1 MGADRTIRRVAPRL
15 AQSLCPAQTGGVIRR
30 QTPDSVRVNSDH
42 DIPTLLGI
50 EDGAASRAE
59 TPVLDAFRRYAG
71 KRGKCMCGVFGY
83 VGKQSDVGETI
94 VTALK
99 TLEYRGYDSWGLA
112 LSTPHDLLVH
122 KDVGRINGHTRSYP
136 SSTQGIGHTRWAT
149 HGGVEAANSHPHLDC
164 FRRIAVVHNGII
176 ENHVDLRAQLVKRG
190 HQLHSETDSDVVAH
204 LVEEELASGN
214 DLGIA
219 VATVFG
225 LLDGYNAIVVMDRVE
240 QQFAAVKRVSPLVLG
255 RGGCGSTIASD
266 AIALNDLADELIYL
280 EDDQLAVL
288 SAESLRVFDRMSM
301 RQVSPVSVMQQD
313 QKSAIKLGGYPDFLS
328 KEVAEQPAALH
339 RLVSDSRE
347 EIHALAE
354 AIKAARK
361 VVVTGC
367 GTAGNAALA
376 GTYLFDEI
384 CGRDV
389 TMIPASE
396 FRYRS
401 RTVDSQSLIIAL
413 SQSGETVDVLDA
425 MTEAKQRGAK
435 LAAIVN
441 TPMSTLDRTV
451 DTRVLLRA
459 GPEQCVLATK
469 SYTTMLATLLLA
481 AHDVDERWSTGAN
494 LVLRAAQAIESLQV
508 SSCHGRIEE
517 VANRLS
523 TAEHLFVIGRGPHY
537 PSALEAALKIKEAS
551 YIHAEG
557 FAAGELKHGVIALV
571 EAGTPCLVLAPDDST
586 RTDVLSGAAEL
597 RSRGGY
603 IIGVGSAGDAVF
615 DDFIEV
621 PNAGLADVIV
631 EAVPG
636 QLLGYFAAR
645 ARGNDPDRPRNLAKS
660 VTVK

>member
-1 MGADRTIRRVAPRL
+1 
-15 AQSLCPAQTGGVIRR
+15 VIRR
-30 QTPDSVRVNSDH
+30 QTPGNVRVNSDP
-42 DIPTLLGI
+42 DIPKLHGI
-50 EDGAASRAE
+50 EEGAACRAE
-59 TPVLDAFRRYAG
+59 TPILDAFRRRAG
-71 KRGKCMCGVFGY
+71 KRGNCMCGVFGY
-83 VGKQSDVGETI
+83 VGKESDVGETI
-94 VTALK
+94 VAALK

-112 LSTPHDLLVH
+112 LSTADDLLVH
-122 KDVGRINGHTRSYP
+122 KDVGRINGHIRSYP

-176 ENHVDLRAQLVKRG
+176 ENHVDLRAQLVERG
-190 HQLHSETDSDVVAH
+190 HQLQSQTDSDVVAH
-204 LVEEELASGN
+204 LVEEELASGS
-214 DLGIA
+214 DLGTA

-225 LLDGYNAIVVMDRVE
+225 LLEGYNAVVVMDRVD

-255 RGGCGSTIASD
+255 RNGCGSTVASD
-266 AIALNDLADELIYL
+266 AIALNDHADELIYL

-288 SAESLRVFDRMSM
+288 TANSVRVFDRKSM
-301 RQVSPVSVMQQD
+301 RQISPVSVTQQD
-313 QKSAIKLGGYPDFLS
+313 QKSVIDLAGYPDFLS
-328 KEVAEQPAALH
+328 KEVAEQPASLR
-339 RLVSDSRE
+339 RLVCDSRE
-347 EIHALAE
+347 EIHTLAE
-354 AIKAARK
+354 AITTARK

-384 CGRDV
+384 CGREV

-401 RTVDSQSLIIAL
+401 RTLDSQSLVIAL

-425 MTEAKQRGAK
+425 MTEAKQRGAS

-481 AHDVDERWSTGAN
+481 AHVVDQRWSTGAN
-494 LVLRAAQAIESLQV
+494 LVLRAADAIESLLASWCRGQ
-508 SSCHGRIEE
+508 IQE

-537 PSALEAALKIKEAS
+537 PSALEAALKIKEVS

-571 EAGTPCLVLAPDDST
+571 EAGTPCLVLAPDDGT

-603 IIGVGSAGDAVF
+603 IVGVGSASDEVF

-621 PNAGLADVIV
+621 PKSGLADVIV

-636 QLLGYFAAR
+636 QLIGYFAAR

>member
-1 MGADRTIRRVAPRL
+1 
-15 AQSLCPAQTGGVIRR
+15 
-30 QTPDSVRVNSDH
+30 
-42 DIPTLLGI
+42 
-50 EDGAASRAE
+50 
-59 TPVLDAFRRYAG
+59 
-71 KRGKCMCGVFGY
+71 MCGVFGY
-83 VGKQSDVGETI
+83 IGQQADVGKAI
-94 VTALK
+94 LTALK

-112 LSTPHDLLVH
+112 LSTPDDLLVH
-122 KDVGRINGHTRSYP
+122 KDVGRINGHVRSFP

-164 FRRIAVVHNGII
+164 LRRIAVVHNGII
-176 ENHVDLRAQLVKRG
+176 ENHVHLRAQLVERG
-190 HQLHSETDSDVVAH
+190 HRLESETDSDVVAH
-204 LVEEELASGN
+204 LVEEELDSGN
-214 DLGIA
+214 DLGTA

-225 LLDGYNAIVVMDRVE
+225 LLAGYNAVVVMDRVE

-255 RGGCGSTIASD
+255 RSECGSTVASD
-266 AIALNDLADELIYL
+266 AIALNDHADELIYL

-288 SAESLRVFDRMSM
+288 TAESIRVYDRVSM
-301 RQVSPVSVMQQD
+301 RQVSPVSVTQQD
-313 QKSAIKLGGYPDFLS
+313 QKSEIELVGYPDFLS
-328 KEVAEQPAALH
+328 KEVAEQPAALR
-339 RLVSDSRE
+339 RLISDSRE
-347 EIHALAE
+347 EIRTIAE
-354 AIKAARK
+354 AIKIARK

-376 GTYLFDEI
+376 GTYLFGEI
-384 CGRDV
+384 CGREV

-401 RTVDSQSLIIAL
+401 QTLDSHSLVIAL

-425 MTEAKQRGAK
+425 MTEAKQHGAR

-441 TPMSTLDRTV
+441 TPMSTSDRTV
-451 DTRVLLRA
+451 DTRVLLGA

-481 AHDVDERWSTGAN
+481 AHSVHERWSTGAN
-494 LVLRAAQAIESLQV
+494 LVLSAAGAIESLLA
-508 SSCHGRIEE
+508 SSCCDRIEK
-517 VANRLS
+517 VANQLS
-523 TAEHLFVIGRGPHY
+523 KSEHLFVIGRGPHY
-537 PSALEAALKIKEAS
+537 PSALEAALKIKEVS

-571 EAGTPCLVLAPDDST
+571 EAGTPCLVLAPDDRT

-603 IIGVGSAGDAVF
+603 IIGVGSASDEVF
-615 DDFIEV
+615 HDFIEV
-621 PNAGLADVIV
+621 PDAGLANVIV